1 VDSALQ
7 RVRTALNDSAR
18 QAGLR
23 VLTLPRQRAA
33 LAGSIAACCTAYE
46 AVLQ

>member
-1 VDSALQ
+1 VDGALQ
-7 RVRTALNDSAR
+7 RVRTALAGSAR
-18 QAGLR
+18 QAGLQ

-33 LAGSIAACCTAYE
+33 LAGSIAACCAAYE